1 MGNIRDSVYL
11 GKKEQY
17 DAKLKLLAQ
26 SAQPEIWT
34 FRNLKESDPFRIL
47 RSYFHFTYDRV
58 EEEGKIIFSSDG
70 QYSCMNTG
78 LLTKHDEEL
87 VALFSRSNNP
97 DYLPWYLVGFFSE
110 IHKSFRD
117 NFSRVP
123 EIANY
128 CKNASDLIFDS
139 NLEIFA
145 DSTNKEHIIE
155 DNFERFRRIGYD
167 NKQLIEVM
175 LDSALLKLK
184 KKLLRNFK
192 LALPFYYHN
201 TETKNNKIQ
210 LLVPVYFPGNSP
222 VKLALVLDK
231 STRNDGSQYY
241 NAITVLPVEWAYMNA
256 RVIVKPDEEWAR
268 IIDEIDVSEKDDI
281 IFD

>member
-87 VALFSRSNNP
+87 VALFSRGDNA
-97 DYLPWYLVGFFSE
+97 DYDPWYLVGFFSE
-110 IHKSFRD
+110 IHNCLRD

-123 EIANY
+123 EIAN
-128 CKNASDLIFDS
+128 
-139 NLEIFA
+139 
-145 DSTNKEHIIE
+145 
-155 DNFERFRRIGYD
+155 
-167 NKQLIEVM
+167 
-175 LDSALLKLK
+175 
-184 KKLLRNFK
+184 
-192 LALPFYYHN
+192 
-201 TETKNNKIQ
+201 
-210 LLVPVYFPGNSP
+210 
-222 VKLALVLDK
+222 
-231 STRNDGSQYY
+231 
-241 NAITVLPVEWAYMNA
+241 
-256 RVIVKPDEEWAR
+256 
-268 IIDEIDVSEKDDI
+268 
-281 IFD
+281 

>member
-1 MGNIRDSVYL
+1 MGNIKDSVYL
-11 GKKEQY
+11 GKKDQY
-17 DAKLKLLAQ
+17 DAKLRFLAQ
-26 SAQPEIWT
+26 NVQPEIWT

-47 RSYFHFTYDRV
+47 RNYFHFTYSRI
-58 EEEGKIIFSSDG
+58 EEENKIIYSSDKK
-70 QYSCMNTG
+70 YSCMNTG
-78 LLTKHDEEL
+78 LLTRHDEEMI
-87 VALFSRSNNP
+87 AIFSRSDNAN
-97 DYLPWYLVGFFSE
+97 YLPWYLVGFFSE
-110 IHKSFRD
+110 SHKSFRD

-128 CKNASDLIFDS
+128 CTNVSDLVYDS
-139 NLEIFA
+139 NLEIFV
-145 DSTNKEHIIE
+145 DSANKEHIVE
-155 DNFERFRRIGYD
+155 DNFERFRNIGYD
-167 NKQLIEVM
+167 NKDLIKIM

-201 TETKNNKIQ
+201 TETGMNKMQ
-210 LLVPVYFPGNSP
+210 LLVPVYFPGDAP
-222 VKLALVLDK
+222 VRLALVLDK

-268 IIDEIDVSEKDDI
+268 IIDEVDVSEMDDI
-281 IFD
+281 NIC